1 MVVLTEKKGNV
12 GWIYLNQPKSLNS
25 ITTELAAGALAAIEE
40 MEQDAEVRVIVFS
53 GAGRAFCAGGNL
65 QSLDALDTAEAA
77 EDFVSTVGAV
87 SQALY
92 DCSKPVIGMI
102 NGVAA
107 GAGFNLALACDI
119 LFAAEGVKFIQSFSN
134 IGLAPDFGGHYF
146 LPRAIGPWLAKKA
159 MFDAAPIT
167 AEEGLRLGFVNAVY
181 PAETLLAETEKYA
194 EWLAGRAPLALA
206 ACKKLINHSGE
217 MTLAEVMEVESINQA
232 QLLMSED
239 CKEGLQ
245 AFAEKRQ
252 PVFRGK

>member
-25 ITTELAAGALAAIEE
+25 ITNELAAGALSAIEE
-40 MEQDAEVRVIVFS
+40 MEQDADVRVIVFT

-65 QSLDALDTAEAA
+65 QALDALDTEDAA
-77 EDFVSTVGAV
+77 REFVSTVGEV
-87 SQALY
+87 SQALF
-92 DCSKPVIGMI
+92 DCPKPVIGMI

-167 AEEGLRLGFVNAVY
+167 AEEGMKLGFVNAVY
-181 PAETLLAETEKYA
+181 PAGELQAETEKYA
-194 EWLAGRAPLALA
+194 EWLAARAPLALA

-217 MTLAEVMEVESINQA
+217 MTLAEVMEIESINQA

-239 CKEGLQ
+239 CKEGLA

-252 PVFRGK
+252 PVFSGK